1 MISVITKDAGI
12 EIQPL
17 TKNNF
22 NTSIKWVSNTMDFI
36 KNGTFDLV
44 AAATQKTDELEKTF
58 DFTEPFFFQSYD
70 KKVAWQVLRLQL
82 HQSHNAMKQ
91 PNAGARL
98 SLSVF
103 AFFQCYL
110 MLSLFSSLILISSI
124 SLHHT
129 ETDNP
134 IDLLINGVR
143 SGRYRFVVTSNKNWF
158 FDLIN
163 NSRNTLLFQQTDNY
177 NYFLAHKYCEL
188 VSLEQD
194 MPVKSVHLMLR
205 KNHPLLDRLN
215 RAIKANHL
223 ILEKIFRKYQ
233 KLVWKFDKCPRQKIF
248 KPLRKF

>member
-1 MISVITKDAGI
+1 MSDNSFKYI
-12 EIQPL
+12 
-17 TKNNF
+17 NF
-22 NTSIKWVSNTMDFI
+22 
-36 KNGTFDLV
+36 
-44 AAATQKTDELEKTF
+44 Q
-58 DFTEPFFFQSYD
+58 
-70 KKVAWQVLRLQL
+70 VAWQVLRLQL

-163 NSRNTLLFQQTDNY
+163 NSSKLL
-177 NYFLAHKYCEL
+177 KVML
-188 VSLEQD
+188 V
-194 MPVKSVHLMLR
+194 
-205 KNHPLLDRLN
+205 LL
-215 RAIKANHL
+215 KVC
-223 ILEKIFRKYQ
+223 FRKLSLHRDTQ
-233 KLVWKFDKCPRQKIF
+233 KTRNKWLHFFKII
-248 KPLRKF
+248 